1 MSDEAIQKA
10 NRRDDP
16 AYKTQENKTR
26 LVRDIRNNIIPRE
39 SRLAKF
45 NMTMDDVNRIRA
57 EYNKP
62 QIIEPAEGRKAY
74 NTLMLNEAID
84 FISKQDINPSSQTN
98 YVSQLKQVFK
108 PGDVLKQLREP
119 ATLKAIL
126 NSSTQTNTKK
136 AHIQAALYL
145 ISNYPKL
152 NNKLSKKIVAQ
163 YRAEFDRLK
172 KISSAQTIHRTQ
184 QSIVSF
190 DEIYKRIIDKYG
202 INSIQHLII
211 QLYKEM
217 IIRDDLGNV
226 QVITSL
232 RDARNPKTNYL
243 VYRPNPLFILRQYKT
258 SDRYGELRVLLS
270 TEVYYIMKTLKIKAN
285 NPLFVNSKGEPY
297 GPLSTYIGNLL
308 DEIEIDRPYGQ
319 SINYIRHARISDEL
333 RNVKSI
339 EDRVMLS
346 EKALHSPAMSANYI
360 RKL

>member
-1 MSDEAIQKA
+1 MCNESDQKA
-10 NRRDDP
+10 NRRADP
-16 AYKTQENKTR
+16 EYKMQENRTR
-26 LVRDIRNNIIPRE
+26 ILRDIRQGVIPRE
-39 SRLAKF
+39 ARLVKL
-45 NMTMDDVNRIRA
+45 NLTMDDVNLIRQ
-57 EYNKP
+57 EHNKP
-62 QIIEPAEGRKAY
+62 PVIPPAEGRKAY
-74 NTLMLNEAID
+74 NKLMLNEAID

-108 PGDVLKQLREP
+108 PGDVLKQLRDP
-119 ATLKAIL
+119 ATLQAIL

-152 NNKLSKKIVAQ
+152 NNKLSKKITAQ

-172 KISSAQTIHRTQ
+172 KLSSAQTIHRTQ

-190 DEIYKRIIDKYG
+190 DEIYRRIIDKYG

-226 QVITSL
+226 KVITSL
-232 RDARNPKTNYL
+232 RDAKDNAQNYL
-243 VYRPNPLFILRQYKT
+243 VYRKQPLFILRQYKT

-270 TEVYYIMKTLKIKAN
+270 TEVYDIMKTLKIKAN